1 MRIDF
6 TTLGVEPPDS
16 GKPGRAGQTGAP
28 GAAASNS
35 PGSVSGSNADNAT
48 GVDEARFSFDP
59 TRVQSLKTQVLAQP
73 EIRQAKVQSLQESIG
88 NGEYSVSPGQIADA
102 LIREVTG
109 AQGQ

>member
-16 GKPGRAGQTGAP
+16 GKPGRTGQTGTP
-28 GAAASNS
+28 GTAASNG
-35 PGSVSGSNADNAT
+35 PGSVSGSHAESAT
-48 GVDEARFSFDP
+48 GLDETKFSFDQ

-88 NGEYSVSPGQIADA
+88 KGEYSVSSGQIADA
-102 LIREVTG
+102 LIREVAG
-109 AQGQ
+109 AQSQ